1 MPAAVRMTTT
11 VLPGHRIE
19 ITAPELP
26 VGGTVE
32 VTVTVPTP
40 TTTPVPE
47 SKGILDFINSSPFRK
62 TAEEWEQFERDF
74 QEERNSWDR

>member
-1 MPAAVRMTTT
+1 MSATVRMTTT
-11 VLPGHRIE
+11 VLPGHKIE

-40 TTTPVPE
+40 AAVAPDRQALKE
-47 SKGILDFINSSPFRK
+47 FLDSRPPFRK

>member
-1 MPAAVRMTTT
+1 MSATVRMTTT
-11 VLPGHRIE
+11 VLPGHKIE
-19 ITAPELP
+19 ITSPDLP

-40 TTTPVPE
+40 PAPE
-47 SKGILDFINSSPFRK
+47 GKGILDFINSSPFRK
-62 TAEEWEQFERDF
+62 TPEEWDQFEKDF

>member
-1 MPAAVRMTTT
+1 MSATVRMTTT
-11 VLPGHRIE
+11 VLPGHKIE

-32 VTVTVPTP
+32 VTVTVPTTLAVAP
-40 TTTPVPE
+40 NREALKEFLE
-47 SKGILDFINSSPFRK
+47 SRPPSRK
-62 TAEEWEQFERDF
+62 TPEEWAQFERDF

>member
-1 MPAAVRMTTT
+1 MSATIRMTTT
-11 VLPGHRIE
+11 VLPGHKIE

-26 VGGTVE
+26 VGGTVD
-32 VTVTVPTP
+32 VTVTVPGPATP
-40 TTTPVPE
+40 PAPE

>member
-1 MPAAVRMTTT
+1 MSATVRMTTT
-11 VLPGHRIE
+11 VLPGHKIE

-32 VTVTVPTP
+32 VTVMVPTP
-40 TTTPVPE
+40 TPPAPGE
-47 SKGILDFINSSPFRK
+47 KGVLDFLNSLKLKPK

-74 QEERNSWDR
+74 QEEKNSWDR